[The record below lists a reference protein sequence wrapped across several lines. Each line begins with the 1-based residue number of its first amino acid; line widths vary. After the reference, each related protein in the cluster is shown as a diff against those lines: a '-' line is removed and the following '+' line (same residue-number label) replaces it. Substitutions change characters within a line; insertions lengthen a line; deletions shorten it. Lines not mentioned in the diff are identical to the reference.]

1 MKITLKDG
9 SSKEYAQSM
18 SVIDIAKDTSEGLA
32 RVATA
37 GEVDGEVV
45 DLRTVI
51 DKDCELNILTFN
63 DEKGKGAFRHTT
75 SHIMAQ
81 AIKRLYPDTK
91 LAIGPSIEDG
101 FYYDIDRETP
111 LVAEDLEKIE
121 AEMKKIVKEDL
132 PIKQYTMPRSEA
144 IAYFKEKDEPYKVEL
159 IEDLPEDAVISFYS
173 QGEFTDLC
181 AGPHLMSTKPVK
193 AFKLTSLAGAYWRG
207 SEKNK
212 MLQRVYGT
220 SYPKKAELEE
230 YLHMMEEAKKRD
242 HRKLGKELG
251 LFMMREEGP
260 GFPFFLP
267 KGMELKNQLLDYWR
281 EIHKKA
287 GYVEISSPIMLS
299 RHLWETSG
307 HWDHYKDNMYTTVI
321 DDEDFAIKPMNCPG
335 GILVYESEPRSYRDL
350 PIRMGELGLVHRHEK
365 SGQLHGLMRVRC
377 FTQDD
382 AHIFMTPEQVRD
394 EIKGVVKLINEVY
407 SLFGFKYHVELSTR
421 PEDSMGS
428 DEDWDMATEALRG
441 ALDDLG
447 LPYVVNEGDGAFY
460 GPKIDFHL
468 EDSIGRTWQCGT
480 IQLDFQLPLRFNL
493 EYTGADGEKHRP
505 IMIHRVIFGSI
516 ERFIGILIE
525 HFAGAFPTWLAPV
538 QVKVLPIS
546 DKYMDY
552 AQKVLD
558 ELNNSGVRAEIDT
571 RAEKIGYKI
580 REAQMK
586 KIPYMLVVGAKEEED
601 GLVSV
606 RSRFEGD
613 EGQKTL
619 ADFLAAIKMEIQAK
633 TAREV
638 KKEDDK

>member
-1 MKITLKDG
+1 MELVNVL
-9 SSKEYAQSM
+9 ENEHLSM
-18 SVIDIAKDTSEGLA
+18 
-32 RVATA
+32 
-37 GEVDGEVV
+37 
-45 DLRTVI
+45 
-51 DKDCELNILTFN
+51 LNHSC
-63 DEKGKGAFRHTT
+63 AHM
-75 SHIMAQ
+75 MAQ
-81 AIKRLYPDTK
+81 AVKRLYPNAK
-91 LAIGPSIEDG
+91 FWVGPVISEG
-101 FYYDIDRETP
+101 FYYDMDLGDVKLKE
-111 LVAEDLEKIE
+111 EDLAKIE
-121 AEMKKIVKEDL
+121 KEMKKIAKDGKRIVREEISKEDAL
-132 PIKQYTMPRSEA
+132 EM
-144 IAYFKEKDEPYKVEL
+144 FKDDPYKIDL
-159 IEDLPEDAVISFYS
+159 INGLEDGNITIYR
-173 QGEFTDLC
+173 QGEFADLC
-181 AGPHLMSTKPVK
+181 RGPHVETVK
-193 AFKLTSLAGAYWRG
+193 MCKNFKLLKHSGAYWKG
-207 SEKNK
+207 DANNK
-212 MLQRVYGT
+212 MLQRVYGICFDT
-220 SYPKKAELEE
+220 KEELEAHLE
-230 YLHMMEEAKKRD
+230 ALEEAKKRD
-242 HRKLGKELG
+242 HKKLGKEMG
-251 LFMMREEGP
+251 LFTISEFAP
-260 GFPFFLP
+260 GMPIFLP
-267 KGMELKNQLLDYWR
+267 DGMILRNILEQYWYQ
-281 EIHKKA
+281 EHTKE
-287 GYVEISSPIMLS
+287 GYQFIKTPIMMS
-299 RHLWETSG
+299 KELWELSG

-350 PIRMGELGLVHRHEK
+350 PLRMGELGLVHRHEK

-613 EGQKTL
+613 EGQKSLT
-619 ADFLAAIKMEIQAK
+619 DFLAAIKMEIQAE

-638 KKEDDK
+638 KKEDVK